1 MFPASTLQYARRL
14 VPGTRGAFAWI
25 IVHHSRSLCVPP
37 MELHTI
43 TCVCSSEKCVIS
55 RQTSLPIIQEINFAC
70 ETLYL
75 NWRISVTGMFLKLIF
90 KLCFSNKKDL
100 HYKRAQYGINNLTVE

>member
-1 MFPASTLQYARRL
+1 MFPASTLQYAKRL

-43 TCVCSSEKCVIS
+43 TCVCSSEKCAIS
-55 RQTSLPIIQEINFAC
+55 GQTLLSTIQEIVQVV
-70 ETLYL
+70 LLVSHYIL
-75 NWRISVTGMFLKLIF
+75 LHFLDK
-90 KLCFSNKKDL
+90 
-100 HYKRAQYGINNLTVE
+100 

>member
-1 MFPASTLQYARRL
+1 MFPASTLQSARRL
-14 VPGTRGAFAWI
+14 VPETRGAFAWI

-55 RQTSLPIIQEINFAC
+55 GQTSLSIIQEIVQVI
-70 ETLYL
+70 LLVSHYIL
-75 NWRISVTGMFLKLIF
+75 
-90 KLCFSNKKDL
+90 L
-100 HYKRAQYGINNLTVE
+100 HSLDK